1 MSILDTSTRIYKDF
15 ESELEQV
22 ELRVDKISLKA
33 TREWLLTTG
42 LINADISVLKENLL
56 EQYRAWV
63 RQKLYLVLQ
72 NGDMVYYTLASKRG
86 NSKYHDRAMARLTK
100 ALKLLEK
107 LDKRYFVRKSYT
119 GIFTSAI
126 FVTITL
132 DRTKFLNRTEAWHS
146 IGRLVDNFVRAMEK
160 RYGKAFVLRG
170 NYEAHDDGFPH
181 VHLLFIFEKHVFR
194 CFYQRKKRV
203 YRIYDKRSIEKLF
216 PYGFIDIEALV
227 KRKKA
232 ISYAVKYSV
241 KLLDDNA
248 SEKAI
253 LSLALS
259 WFFRKHGFTF
269 RRLSLLNDLILD
281 KQNSHQIL
289 SGLVGLD
296 RGLWIFDYSI
306 SIELLGFVILEHIDP
321 KKYDSFCLE
330 YEHWFVKET
339 LGVLYYGQS

>member
-1 MSILDTSTRIYKDF
+1 MVCVSILDTSNIIYKDF
-15 ESELEQV
+15 ESHLENV
-22 ELRVDKISLKA
+22 ELRIDKISLKG
-33 TREWLLTTG
+33 TREWLFTSG
-42 LINADISVLKENLL
+42 LINTDDVNVLRDNLINA
-56 EQYRAWV
+56 YRTWV

-72 NGDMVYYTLASKRG
+72 NGDMFYYTLASKRG
-86 NSKYHDRAMARLTK
+86 NSKYHDRALSRLSK

-107 LDKRYFVRKSYT
+107 LDKRYFVRKSYS

-132 DRTKFLNRTEAWHS
+132 DRNKFLNRTEAWYS

-160 RYGKAFVLRG
+160 RYGKCFVLRG

-181 VHLLFIFEKHVFR
+181 VHLIMIFEKHVFR

-216 PYGFIDIEALV
+216 QHGFIDIEALV

-241 KLLDDNA
+241 KLLDDNS
-248 SEKAI
+248 SEKAVF
-253 LSLALS
+253 SLALS

-269 RRLSLLNDLILD
+269 RRFQLLNDLILD
-281 KQNSHQIL
+281 KQNSHQF
-289 SGLVGLD
+289 VGLD

-306 SIELLGFVILEHIDP
+306 DIELLGFIIMEYIDI
-321 KKYDSFCLE
+321 KKYDTFVLE
-330 YEHWFVKET
+330 YEHWFTKE
-339 LGVLYYGQS
+339 VLSHLYVV